1 METYRMAKK
10 IPWEP
15 HPTAPGVEIKPLI
28 TKRDHGLNVT
38 CMMVSVPVGKTVPV
52 HIHEAQ
58 DDILYLL
65 EGKAVMWI
73 EGTGNVSLMPG
84 VIVRVPMGTKHEI
97 FDVTTRLLIYD
108 VFCPALM

>member
-1 METYRMAKK
+1 MKIHRTAEE
-10 IPWEP
+10 IPWIP
-15 HPTAPGVEIKPLI
+15 HPTASGVEIKPLI
-28 TKRDHGLNVT
+28 SEKEHGLNVT
-38 CMMVSVPVGKTVPV
+38 CMLVNIPVGKSVPE
-52 HIHEAQ
+52 HTHEEQ

-73 EGTGNVSLMPG
+73 ENTGNVSLKPG
-84 VIVRVPMGTKHEI
+84 VVVRVPKGIKHKI